1 MRYYTNDTSEPF
13 KHREILTDDDAQR
26 KIAQIKENQE
36 RRKQGLDYIN
46 FSSQE
51 TKQVEKEE
59 EEDEQQQQEEEQ
71 QQAPPKLSKRNIQ
84 ENTNAYAYAQQQIQA
99 QVAHFQAERIG
110 IIAQAARKE
119 KHIVYQFP
127 DNPQPPK
134 LGEKKNTKSS
144 LIPIDI
150 YYNEIPNE
158 IYYELDRMRA
168 RVSDLN
174 VIKAL
179 QTPSFDADGRM
190 SPPVYTKNDRERTGL
205 SDKVFATI
213 SEEIDKL
220 NKDIAAK
227 MALWVYGIPKDLLPK
242 LDTSSLTNAL
252 EAALYRQMYGIAN
265 SSKNLA
271 VS

>member
-1 MRYYTNDTSEPF
+1 MRYYTNDDSEPF
-13 KHREILTDDDAQR
+13 KQKEILTDDDAQR

-36 RRKQGLDYIN
+36 RRKQGLPYIN
-46 FSSQE
+46 YSAE
-51 TKQVEKEE
+51 TKQVEKEKDPE
-59 EEDEQQQQEEEQ
+59 EQEEEQ
-71 QQAPPKLSKRNIQ
+71 QEPPKLSKRNIQ

-168 RVSDLN
+168 HVSDLN
-174 VIKAL
+174 TIKAL
-179 QTPSFDADGRM
+179 QTPSFDSEGRM
-190 SPPVYTKNDRERTGL
+190 SPPVYTRNDRERTGL

-227 MALWVYGIPKDLLPK
+227 MALWVYGIPKELLPK

-265 SSKNLA
+265 SSKNSG